1 MIGVAE
7 LLARAVSDEDIA
19 AACASLGLPALAFHG
34 ADGED
39 ARLAVLRSNGSID
52 VAACPGSGKT
62 TLLVAKLAI
71 LAKRWTS
78 PASGVCVL
86 SHTNVARLEIEKR
99 LGADP
104 AGRAILS
111 YPHFIGTIH
120 GFVNQFIALPW
131 LRSQGIDVVVIDD
144 DICLRRRL
152 HKLTPPQRSRV
163 LQTKRRED
171 LLRIVDANHDVGD
184 VAWGGGPLGKHTATY
199 QAFVAACQATTAEG
213 YFCHD
218 DMMIWAA
225 QALDRNPDLRNAVRQ
240 RFPTLFLDEVQDNN
254 DVQSAILH
262 RLFMEDER
270 PVVRQRFGDMNQAIY
285 GSVSATDANG
295 MNGDAFPNAAISI
308 PVANSHRFGPQIA
321 TLADGLALSPPGLIG
336 LREHPEAEQGRQ
348 AAILLFDAQQATAV
362 LPAFAHLLTTR
373 FSPAE
378 LATGVFAAV
387 GAIHRDTNRPDTP
400 NCVAHYW
407 DGYDPELARIEGRP
421 ATLIGYLRRGVR
433 DAAGTGDV
441 RPITENAADAVLR
454 LATMLNQ
461 SVRHPNL
468 ANRFRQLS
476 RLLEHDTATLR
487 RFHLLCWKV
496 ATGELPTNAGVWQT
510 WKKPIADIATAL
522 LAGAAAESAD
532 DFMSWEDER
541 GAVGALATPGN
552 IYSYPSMEPA
562 VRIKVGSIHSVKG
575 ETHLATLVVDTHYKG
590 SHLTR
595 IKDWLTGTRSGLTA
609 NKPELRKSLKQHYVA
624 MTRPSHLLC
633 LALRSDAFTDAELV
647 LLRSRNWNIG
657 DIANQ
662 QIVWRNSN

>member
-86 SHTNVARLEIEKR
+86 SHTNVARMEIEKR

-104 AGRAILS
+104 AGRAIIS

-120 GFVNQFIALPW
+120 GFVNQFIAIPW
-131 LRSQGIDVVVIDD
+131 LRSLGINVVAIDD
-144 DICLRRRL
+144 EICLRRRL
-152 HKLTPPQRSRV
+152 HKLTPGQRSQV
-163 LQTKRRED
+163 LKTKNREE
-171 LLRIVDANHDVGD
+171 LLRIVDAEHDLG
-184 VAWGGGPLGKHTATY
+184 AIPWGGGTLGKQTQTY
-199 QAFVAACQATTAEG
+199 QAFVASCQATTAEG

-240 RFPTLFLDEVQDNN
+240 RFPVLFLDEVQDND

-262 RLFMEDER
+262 RLFIEDDQ

-285 GSVSATDANG
+285 GTSSAPDVNG
-295 MNGDAFPNAAISI
+295 TNIDVFPNAAISI
-308 PVANSHRFGPQIA
+308 PVVNSHRFGAQIA
-321 TLADGLALSPPGLIG
+321 ALADGLALSPPGLIG
-336 LREHPEAEQGRQ
+336 LREHPEAERGRQ
-348 AAILLFDAQQATAV
+348 AAILLFEAQQAKAV
-362 LPAFAHLLTTR
+362 LPAFAHLLTIQ

-378 LATGVFAAV
+378 RAAGVFAAV

-407 DGYDPELARIEGRP
+407 DGYDHELARIEGRP
-421 ATLIGYLRRGVR
+421 STMIGYLRRGVR

-441 RPITENAADAVLR
+441 RHIAEKAAEGVLR
-454 LATMLNQ
+454 LATILNP
-461 SVRHPNL
+461 SVRHQNL
-468 ANRFRQLS
+468 ANRFRQLG
-476 RLLEHDTATLR
+476 RLLEHDATTLR

-496 ATGELPTNAGVWQT
+496 ATGELPANAEAWQT
-510 WKKPIADIATAL
+510 WKRPITDIATAL
-522 LAGAAAESAD
+522 LASTPAESAD
-532 DFMSWEDER
+532 DFMAWEEER
-541 GAVGALATPGN
+541 GAVGAQATPGN
-552 IYSYPSMEPA
+552 IFSYPNMDPA
-562 VRIKVGSIHSVKG
+562 VRIKIGSIHSVKG
-575 ETHLATLVVDTHYKG
+575 ETHLATLVFDTHYKG

-595 IKDWLTGTRSGLTA
+595 IKEWLTGARSGLTA
-609 NKPELRKSLKQHYVA
+609 NKPDLRRSLKQHYVA
-624 MTRPSHLLC
+624 VTRPSHLLC
-633 LALRSDAFTDAELV
+633 LAMRSDAFTDSELV
-647 LLRSRNWNIG
+647 RLRARNWNIG

-662 QIVWRNSN
+662 QIVWRP

>member
-1 MIGVAE
+1 MTGVAE

-19 AACASLGLPALAFHG
+19 AACASLGLPAMAFHG

-71 LAKRWTS
+71 LAKRWIS
-78 PASGVCVL
+78 PTSGVCVL

-99 LGADP
+99 LGSDAT
-104 AGRAILS
+104 GRVILC

-144 DICLRRRL
+144 EICLRRRL
-152 HKLTPPQRSRV
+152 HKLTPGQRSQV
-163 LQTKRRED
+163 LKTKGREE
-171 LLRIVDANHDVGD
+171 LLRIVDAEHNLG
-184 VAWGGGPLGKHTATY
+184 AIPWGGGTLGKQTQTY

-225 QALDRNPDLRNAVRQ
+225 QALDRNPDLRNTVRQ
-240 RFPTLFLDEVQDNN
+240 RFPVLLLDEVQDND

-262 RLFMEDER
+262 RLFMEDGR

-285 GSVSATDANG
+285 GSLSETNVNVT
-295 MNGDAFPNAAISI
+295 NGDVFPDAAISI
-308 PVANSHRFGPQIA
+308 PVANSHRFGTQIA
-321 TLADGLALSPPGLIG
+321 MLADGLALSPPGLIG

-348 AAILLFDAQQATAV
+348 AAILLFGTQQATAV

-378 LATGVFAAV
+378 RAAGVFAAV

-407 DGYDPELARIEGRP
+407 DGYDHELARIEGRP

-433 DAAGTGDV
+433 DAAGTGDI
-441 RPITENAADAVLR
+441 RPITEKAAEAVLR
-454 LATMLNQ
+454 LATMLNP

-468 ANRFRQLS
+468 ANRFRQLC
-476 RLLEHDTATLR
+476 RLLEYDAATLR
-487 RFHLLCWKV
+487 RLHLLCWKL

-510 WKKPIADIATAL
+510 WKKPITDIATVL
-522 LAGAAAESAD
+522 LAGAAAGSAD
-532 DFMSWEDER
+532 DFMEWEDER

-552 IYSYPSMEPA
+552 IFCYPSMEPA

-575 ETHLATLVVDTHYKG
+575 ETHLATLVFDTHYKG

-595 IKDWLTGTRSGLTA
+595 IKDWLTGARSGLTA

-624 MTRPSHLLC
+624 VTRPSHLLC
-633 LALRSDAFTDAELV
+633 LAMRSDAFTDAELAQ
-647 LLRSRNWNIG
+647 LRERNWNIG

-662 QIVWRNSN
+662 QIVWRP

>member
-1 MIGVAE
+1 M
-7 LLARAVSDEDIA
+7 S
-19 AACASLGLPALAFHG
+19 
-34 ADGED
+34 
-39 ARLAVLRSNGSID
+39 GSH
-52 VAACPGSGKT
+52 P
-62 TLLVAKLAI
+62 
-71 LAKRWTS
+71 
-78 PASGVCVL
+78 
-86 SHTNVARLEIEKR
+86 
-99 LGADP
+99 
-104 AGRAILS
+104 
-111 YPHFIGTIH
+111 PH
-120 GFVNQFIALPW
+120 P
-131 LRSQGIDVVVIDD
+131 
-144 DICLRRRL
+144 
-152 HKLTPPQRSRV
+152 
-163 LQTKRRED
+163 
-171 LLRIVDANHDVGD
+171 LRIVDANHDVGD

-199 QAFVAACQATTAEG
+199 QAFVAACRATTAEG

-240 RFPTLFLDEVQDNN
+240 RFPVLFLDEVQDND

-262 RLFMEDER
+262 RVFVEGER

-285 GSVSATDANG
+285 GSASATDVNG
-295 MNGDAFPNAAISI
+295 TNGDVFPNAAISI

-336 LREHPEAEQGRQ
+336 LREHPDAEQGRQ
-348 AAILLFDAQQATAV
+348 AAILLFGAQQATDV

-378 LATGVFAAV
+378 RAAGVFAAV

-407 DGYDPELARIEGRP
+407 DGYDHELARIEGRP

-441 RPITENAADAVLR
+441 HPITEKAADAVLR
-454 LATMLNQ
+454 LATMLNP

-468 ANRFRQLS
+468 ANRFRQLG
-476 RLLEHDTATLR
+476 RLLEHDKATLR

-496 ATGELPTNAGVWQT
+496 ATGELPKNAGVWQT
-510 WKKPIADIATAL
+510 WKKPITDIATAL
-522 LAGAAAESAD
+522 LASAAAESAG
-532 DFMSWEDER
+532 DFMAWEDER
-541 GAVGALATPGN
+541 EAVGVMATQGN

-575 ETHLATLVVDTHYKG
+575 ETHLATLVFDTHYKG

-595 IKDWLTGTRSGLTA
+595 IKDWLTGARSGLTA

-624 MTRPSHLLC
+624 VTRPSNLLC
-633 LALRSDAFTDAELV
+633 LAMRSDAFTAAELV
-647 LLRSRNWNIG
+647 LLQSRNWSIG

-662 QIVWRNSN
+662 QIVWRP

>member
-1 MIGVAE
+1 M
-7 LLARAVSDEDIA
+7 
-19 AACASLGLPALAFHG
+19 AFHG

-39 ARLAVLRSNGSID
+39 ARLAVLRSNRSID

-71 LAKRWTS
+71 LATRWTS
-78 PASGVCVL
+78 LVSGVCVL

-99 LGADP
+99 LGSDSI
-104 AGRAILS
+104 GRAILS

-131 LRSQGIDVVVIDD
+131 LRSQGIDVVAIDD
-144 DICLRRRL
+144 EICLRRRL
-152 HKLTPPQRSRV
+152 HKLTPSQCSQVLRTQR
-163 LQTKRRED
+163 QEG

-184 VAWGGGPLGKHTATY
+184 VPWGRARLSKDTATY
-199 QAFVAACQATTAEG
+199 QAFVAACKATTAEG

-218 DMMIWAA
+218 DMMIWAK
-225 QALDRNPDLRNAVRQ
+225 QALDRNLDLRNAVRQ
-240 RFPTLFLDEVQDNN
+240 RFPVLFLDEVQDND

-262 RLFMEDER
+262 RVFMEDDR

-285 GSVSATDANG
+285 GSASATDVNDT
-295 MNGDAFPNAAISI
+295 NGDIFPNAAISI
-308 PVANSHRFGPQIA
+308 SVVNSHRFGPQIA
-321 TLADGLALSPPGLIG
+321 TLADGLAVSPPGLIG

-348 AAILLFDAQQATAV
+348 AAILLFDAQQATDV

-378 LATGVFAAV
+378 RAAGVFAAV
-387 GAIHRDTNRPDTP
+387 GAVHRNTNRPNTP

-407 DGYDPELARIEGRP
+407 DGYDHEQARIEGRP

-441 RPITENAADAVLR
+441 HPITEKAADAVLR
-454 LATMLNQ
+454 LATMLNP
-461 SVRHPNL
+461 SVRYPNL
-468 ANRFRQLS
+468 ANRFRQLG

-487 RFHLLCWKV
+487 RFHLLCCKV
-496 ATGELPTNAGVWQT
+496 ATGELPTNAKVWQT
-510 WKKPIADIATAL
+510 WKKPITDIATAL
-522 LAGAAAESAD
+522 LAGAAAESEH
-532 DFMSWEDER
+532 DFMAWEDER

-552 IYSYPSMEPA
+552 IYSYPSMEHA

-575 ETHLATLVVDTHYKG
+575 ETHLATLVFDTHYRG

-595 IKDWLTGTRSGLTA
+595 IKDWLTGAKSGLTTDEH
-609 NKPELRKSLKQHYVA
+609 ELRKRLKQHYVA
-624 MTRPSHLLC
+624 VTRPSHLLC
-633 LALRSDAFTDAELV
+633 LAMRSDAFTDAELV

-662 QIVWRNSN
+662 QIVWRP

>member
-7 LLARAVSDEDIA
+7 LLAQGVSDDEIA

-34 ADGED
+34 ADGQD

-78 PASGVCVL
+78 SASGVCVL

-104 AGRAILS
+104 VGRAILS

-120 GFVNQFIALPW
+120 GFVNQIIALPW
-131 LRSQGIDVVVIDD
+131 LRSHGIDVVAIDD
-144 DICLRRRL
+144 EICLRRRL
-152 HKLTPPQRSRV
+152 HKLSPGQRSQV
-163 LQTKRRED
+163 LKTKSRGE
-171 LLRIVDANHDVGD
+171 LLRIVDAEHDLG
-184 VAWGGGPLGKHTATY
+184 AIPWGGGTLGKQTQTY
-199 QAFVAACQATTAEG
+199 QAFVAACLATTAEG

-225 QALDRNPDLRNAVRQ
+225 QALDCNPDLRNAVRQ
-240 RFPTLFLDEVQDNN
+240 RFPVLFLDEVQDN
-254 DVQSAILH
+254 DHVQSAILH
-262 RLFMEDER
+262 RLFMEDDR

-285 GSVSATDANG
+285 GSASATDVNG
-295 MNGDAFPNAAISI
+295 TNGDAFPNAAISI
-308 PVANSHRFGPQIA
+308 SVANSHRFGTQIA

-336 LREHPEAEQGRQ
+336 LRKHAEAEEGRQ
-348 AAILLFDAQQATAV
+348 AAILLFGTQQATAV
-362 LPAFAHLLTTR
+362 LPAFADLLIRR

-378 LATGVFAAV
+378 RAAGVFAAV
-387 GAIHRDTNRPDTP
+387 GAIRRDTNRPDRP

-407 DGYDPELARIEGRP
+407 DDYNHELAHIEGQP

-433 DAAGTGDV
+433 DAVGTGDV
-441 RPITENAADAVLR
+441 RYITEKAADAVLR
-454 LATMLNQ
+454 LATMLNP
-461 SVRHPNL
+461 SVRHPKL
-468 ANRFRQLS
+468 ANRFRQLG
-476 RLLEHDTATLR
+476 RLLEHDAATLR

-496 ATGELPTNAGVWQT
+496 AAGELPTNAEVWQT
-510 WKKPIADIATAL
+510 WKKPITDIATAL
-522 LAGAAAESAD
+522 LAGAAAGSVDE
-532 DFMSWEDER
+532 FMAWEAER
-541 GAVGALATPGN
+541 GAVGALAMPGN
-552 IYSYPSMEPA
+552 IFSYPSMEPA

-575 ETHLATLVVDTHYKG
+575 ETHLATLVFDTHYKG

-595 IKDWLTGTRSGLTA
+595 IKDWLTGARSGLTA

-624 MTRPSHLLC
+624 VTRPSHLLC
-633 LALRSDAFTDAELV
+633 LAMRSDAFTDAELV
-647 LLRSRNWNIG
+647 LLRARNWNIG

-662 QIVWRNSN
+662 QIVWRH